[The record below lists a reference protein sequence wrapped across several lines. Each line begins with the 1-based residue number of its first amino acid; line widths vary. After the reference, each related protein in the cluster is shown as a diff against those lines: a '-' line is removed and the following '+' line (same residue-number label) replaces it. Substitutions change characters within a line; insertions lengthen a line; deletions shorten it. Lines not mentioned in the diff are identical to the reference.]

1 MQAGNNRLT
10 NSDIWGGPLSLRFR
24 CILQFSADLSAVQL
38 SRICPELENK
48 RKILNISELR

>member
-10 NSDIWGGPLSLRFR
+10 NSDILGGPLSLRFR